1 MMPAVAGLNMAVKL
15 VAAPDHYHLVVP
27 PGANEVGAQ
36 PTDQAHHDS
45 AEYRTLEAD
54 NVKTIHKPASQIEH
68 APIED

>member
-15 VAAPDHYHLVVP
+15 VAAPDHDHLVVSL
-27 PGANEVGAQ
+27 GANEVEAL

-45 AEYRTLEAD
+45 AEYRALEAD